1 VSAPDLTPALG
12 GTVTAFTV
20 GSATLIAERAGSG
33 SAERAGSGSAECA
46 GSAERA
52 GSAEGAEPA
61 VFLLLHGLGMG
72 RSVFVELARRLDG
85 VVVAVDLPGF
95 GAAPEPDVP
104 LTMPEHADLVAAYLS
119 AEGLPAVTVVGHSMG
134 SQVAT
139 ELAVRHPDRVRAVV
153 LAAPTVDAGAR
164 RVARQALRFLH
175 DTASI
180 DPRVVLRGVRE
191 YLRAGPQLV
200 RKIRATV
207 AHRPEDLY
215 PRITVPAL
223 VLRGTR
229 DPVCPSVWTRAVAE
243 AIPQAELAEIP
254 GCGHETMIRDAAPA
268 AARIA
273 DFLSRT

>member
-1 VSAPDLTPALG
+1 VNDPDLTPALD
-12 GTVTAFTV
+12 GTVSAFTV

-33 SAERAGSGSAECA
+33 SE
-46 GSAERA
+46 
-52 GSAEGAEPA
+52 

-85 VVVAVDLPGF
+85 TVLAVDLPGF
-95 GAAPEPDVP
+95 GAAPEPDLP
-104 LTMPEHADLVAAYLS
+104 LTMPEHADLVAAHLT

-134 SQVAT
+134 SQVAA
-139 ELAVRHPDRVRAVV
+139 ELAVRHPDKVRAVV

-180 DPRVVLRGVRE
+180 DPRVVVRGVRE

-215 PRITVPAL
+215 PRIAVPTL
-223 VLRGTR
+223 VLRGSR
-229 DPVCPSVWTRAVAE
+229 DPVCPSVWTRAVTE
-243 AIPQAELAEIP
+243 AIPRAELAEIP

-268 AARIA
+268 ASRIA

>member
-1 VSAPDLTPALG
+1 VSDPDLTPALG
-12 GTVTAFTV
+12 GTVTAFSV
-20 GSATLIAERAGSG
+20 GSATLIAERVGSG
-33 SAERAGSGSAECA
+33 SD
-46 GSAERA
+46 
-52 GSAEGAEPA
+52 

-85 VVVAVDLPGF
+85 DVVAVDLPGF
-95 GAAPEPDVP
+95 GAAPEPDLP
-104 LTMPEHADLVAAYLS
+104 LTMPEHADLVAAHLA

-134 SQVAT
+134 SQIAA

-191 YLRAGPQLV
+191 YLRAGPHLV

-207 AHRPEDLY
+207 AHDPDRLY
-215 PRITVPAL
+215 PRFTVPTL
-223 VLRGTR
+223 VLRGER
-229 DPVCPSVWTRAVAE
+229 DPVCPSSWCRNVVE
-243 AIPQAELAEIP
+243 AIPHAELEVLP
-254 GCGHETMIRDAAPA
+254 RCGHETLIRDAGPA

-273 DFLSRT
+273 DFLTRV